1 MAAGKVT
8 RLVPERQRTLAG
20 LVEAGLTPDQARVA
34 VLKLDK
40 DQNDVVLIDQG
51 KVGPGPGSPS
61 IFDV

>member
-8 RLVPERQRTLAG
+8 RLVPERRRTLAG
-20 LVEAGLTPDQARVA
+20 LVEAGLTQDQARTA

-40 DQNDVVLIDQG
+40 EQNDVVLIDQG
-51 KVGPGPGSPS
+51 QVGPGPSSPS